1 MEHIV
6 QFGIS
11 IDDEMIQNRL
21 EENAY
26 DDIINIIID
35 KWTKAMPNK
44 DHWKK
49 YANDKD
55 DIDYTKFTE
64 KAVKQVVNEHTD
76 EIIDLAAEKLCDSFK
91 RTKMFK
97 EKMAESME

>member
-11 IDDEMIQNRL
+11 IDDKTIQKRL

-26 DDIINIIID
+26 DDILNAIID

-55 DIDYTKFTE
+55 NIDYVKFTE
-64 KAVKQVVNEHTD
+64 KAVQQVINEYAD
-76 EIIDLAAEKLCDSFK
+76 EIIDLAAAKLCDSFR
-91 RTKMFK
+91 RTKIFK